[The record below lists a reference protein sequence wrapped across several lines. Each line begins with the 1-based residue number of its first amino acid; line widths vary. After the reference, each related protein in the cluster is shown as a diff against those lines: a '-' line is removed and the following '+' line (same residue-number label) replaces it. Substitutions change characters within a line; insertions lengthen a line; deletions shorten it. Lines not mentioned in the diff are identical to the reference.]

1 LTLKDVY
8 SEGALAAEEMEGAE
22 DGYARIFNAIDLRNW
37 RSHCRRNPRTEEKV
51 CATTYM
57 KRVGLLSKKRLL
69 KVDNPCLS
77 RVQNHLSHNYH
88 IGNKKALFH
97 FLTRY
102 YAHASKPIE
111 QALPLTFHL
120 ARGAEDPRYGDFL

>member
-1 LTLKDVY
+1 
-8 SEGALAAEEMEGAE
+8 
-22 DGYARIFNAIDLRNW
+22 
-37 RSHCRRNPRTEEKV
+37 
-51 CATTYM
+51 M

-69 KVDNPCLS
+69 KVDNPCLL

-102 YAHASKPIE
+102 YTQANKPID

-120 ARGAEDPRYGDFL
+120 AKGMEDARYGDFLQAYGELQERRKHDKELRNIWIMKPGESSNRGNGITVCFSLDNVQGRLRGR